1 MNENDETQQP
11 PEDEPSTVSDPR
23 FEVKWR
29 KKESASPPPPAEN
42 AEAEGQEDLGRQ
54 LEEERARTRDLQE
67 KWQRSAADLANLRR
81 RHEQEK
87 DDLEKMAGMTLV
99 FDLLPVLDNFERA
112 LTTVPGNLQ
121 RLTWIHGVMLIERQM
136 RAILESRGVTAIE
149 SVGRPFDPRLHEAVS
164 ERETD
169 EAEAGS
175 VLTEYQ
181 RGYTMHGYLLR
192 PALVEVAKVSPPSG
206 EIDTDAARVEVDVD
220 EAPAGE
226 PDGAEIADEAR
237 EENTGP

>member
-1 MNENDETQQP
+1 MNENDDTPQP
-11 PEDEPSTVSDPR
+11 PDDEPSTASDPR

-29 KKESASPPPPAEN
+29 KKESTPPPPPVEH

-54 LEEERARTRDLQE
+54 LEEERARTRDLQD

-87 DDLEKMAGMTLV
+87 SDLEKMAGMSLV

-136 RAILESRGVTAIE
+136 RAVLESRGVTAIE
-149 SVGRPFDPRLHEAVS
+149 SVGKPFDPRVHEAVS

-169 EAEAGS
+169 EAEAAT

-181 RGYTMHGYLLR
+181 RGYTMHGYLIR
-192 PALVEVAKVSPPSG
+192 PALVEVS
-206 EIDTDAARVEVDVD
+206 R
-220 EAPAGE
+220 APAPVESGADGTPGGE
-226 PDGAEIADEAR
+226 HEGEEIASEAR
-237 EENTGP
+237 EEKAGP